1 MLHHDRERLSQRL
14 RIAGRRAP
22 IAQVDVG
29 EPVLIRYSRDE
40 DWPALERLGALN
52 SRTLAAGSF
61 LLAEV
66 DGELVAAAPLD
77 LDEEPLSDPFR
88 PTASLLELL
97 RLRADQVRSSRDVL
111 ARRAGPTSRTLGE
124 AA

>member
-14 RIAGRRAP
+14 RIAGRGAP

-52 SRTLAAGSF
+52 GRTLAAGSF